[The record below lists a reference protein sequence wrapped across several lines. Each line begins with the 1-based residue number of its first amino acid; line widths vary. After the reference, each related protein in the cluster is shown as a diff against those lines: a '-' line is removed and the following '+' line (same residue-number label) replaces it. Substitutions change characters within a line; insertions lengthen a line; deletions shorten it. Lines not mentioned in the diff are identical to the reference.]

1 MRQNMSSQAIF
12 GAFKGAE
19 DALDDHL
26 FNFLR
31 MSNTFV
37 VHQRAEVIEFLST
50 FVTREIVGDHGP
62 RASAVTAGL

>member
-1 MRQNMSSQAIF
+1 MSSQAIF

-26 FNFLR
+26 FNRLL
-31 MSNTFV
+31 MSYTFMV
-37 VHQRAEVIEFLST
+37 DQRAEVIKFLST
-50 FVTREIVGDHGP
+50 FVARKVVGDHGP